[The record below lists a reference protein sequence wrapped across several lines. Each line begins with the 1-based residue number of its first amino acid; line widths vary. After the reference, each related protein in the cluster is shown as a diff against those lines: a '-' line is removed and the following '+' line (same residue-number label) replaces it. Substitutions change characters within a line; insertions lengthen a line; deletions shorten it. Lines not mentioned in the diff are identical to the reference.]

1 MQNQIFIITG
11 AQGEGKTS
19 RCLELVNQLKEANES
34 VGGIVARGYW
44 RDNTRSGFDLVN
56 ISTLETLAFA
66 TREIVEDWFKIKAFY
81 FNPDA
86 IAMGES
92 TLRKACLENDW
103 IVLDEIG
110 NLDIKGAIWSSIFT
124 DLIRIPNKKWILTV
138 RDIFVE
144 DIIRHWQLKNVKV
157 LKIEDAFEY

>member
-1 MQNQIFIITG
+1 MQNQIFIVTG

-19 RCLELVNQLKEANES
+19 RCIELVNQLKEANES

-44 RDNTRSGFDLVN
+44 KDNTRSGFDLVDL
-56 ISTLETLAFA
+56 STQKKFPFA

-86 IAMGES
+86 IAMGELI
-92 TLRKACLENDW
+92 LRKACLENDW

-110 NLDIKGAIWSSIFT
+110 NLDINGAIWSSIFT
-124 DLIRIPNKKWILTV
+124 DLIRIPHKKWILTV

-144 DIIRHWQLKNVKV
+144 DIIEHWQLKNVKV
-157 LKIEDAFEY
+157 LKIEDALVY